1 MSSWAFE
8 LTLAGR
14 RAAVMTARKGGNG
27 LEFDPSRFVAAVQ
40 VLVARFAEPAAAD

>member
-14 RAAVMTARKGGNG
+14 RAAVVTARKGDNG
-27 LEFDPSRFVAAVQ
+27 LGFDATRFEAAVQ

>member
-1 MSSWAFE
+1 
-8 LTLAGR
+8 
-14 RAAVMTARKGGNG
+14 MTARKGGNG